1 MSKRYITLANGR
13 KIGLGRYVAAWKQC
27 LELPTNTPIGPGIS
41 GWGQTAGEA
50 LRDLRQGLE
59 DRINKHIPGY
69 GKGRKWASDW
79 QFATWNAS
87 RQLNDP
93 RLTVRWLPADMM
105 KIPRFAERVAY
116 GRSL

>member
-1 MSKRYITLANGR
+1 MSKHYITLGDGR
-13 KIGLGRYVAAWKQC
+13 KIGLSCYVTAWKQC
-27 LELPTNTPIGPGIS
+27 LALPANTPIGPGIS

-59 DRINKHIPGY
+59 ARINRNIPDY

-87 RQLNDP
+87 RQINSP
-93 RLTVRWLPADMM
+93 RLIVRWLPADMM
-105 KIPRFAERVAY
+105 NIP
-116 GRSL
+116 